1 MLFIEALNRVG
12 TQPNKPQATGKLKN
26 RPLMTQKD
34 SVDLSTAANEVKE
47 IHLDSEQKTPLT
59 ASSSIFANLIEHILN
74 HILNTELSILS
85 PEELNI
91 DNKEWR
97 LFLQAPPNRAQS
109 DAPVINSNSYQEPE
123 IKKQPAKKQLR
134 FRIPVKP
141 AYGNPVEM
149 TVLLSAHQGSPEI
162 PYFFSHIP
170 KENTLPLLK
179 TPYTPE
185 FIGQQITYYHILLD
199 LDGEPD
205 QLSPLYPLLTPPPS
219 EEDNKTP
226 DIYGLRL
233 WRTQGASLRPI
244 VLGDKKMGLLYI
256 GHYPPLNSHA
266 QALKETNRK
275 SNYLYTKA

>member
-12 TQPNKPQATGKLKN
+12 TQPNRPQATGRLKN
-26 RPLMTQKD
+26 RPFITQKD
-34 SVDLSTAANEVKE
+34 SVDLSTTANEVKE

-91 DNKEWR
+91 DDKEWR
-97 LFLQAPPNRAQS
+97 LFLQAPPNKAQT
-109 DAPVINSNSYQEPE
+109 DAPTTSNSYQEPE
-123 IKKQPAKKQLR
+123 IRKQPAKKQLR

-141 AYGNPVEM
+141 AYGPPVEM
-149 TVLLSAHQGSPEI
+149 MVLVSAHQGSPEI
-162 PYFFSHIP
+162 PYFFSMLP

-185 FIGQQITYYHILLD
+185 FIAQQITYYHILLD
-199 LDGEPD
+199 LDGEQD
-205 QLSPLYPLLTPPPS
+205 QLAPLYPLLTPPPS
-219 EEDNKTP
+219 EEDIKTP

-233 WRTQGASLRPI
+233 WRTQGSSLRPI

-256 GHYPPLNSHA
+256 GHYPPLNSQA
-266 QALKETNRK
+266 QTKYESGQK
-275 SNYLYTKA
+275 PHYLYTKA

>member
-12 TQPNKPQATGKLKN
+12 TQPNRPQATGRTKN
-26 RPLMTQKD
+26 RPFITQKD
-34 SVDLSTAANEVKE
+34 SVDLSVAANEVKE
-47 IHLDSEQKTPLT
+47 IHLDSEQRNPLT

-74 HILNTELSILS
+74 HILSTELTILS

-97 LFLQAPPNRAQS
+97 LFLQAPPNRAQT
-109 DAPVINSNSYQEPE
+109 DAPTTKSSSYQEPE
-123 IKKQPAKKQLR
+123 IKKQPPKKQLR

-141 AYGNPVEM
+141 AYGPPVEM

-162 PYFFSHIP
+162 PYFFSMLP

-185 FIGQQITYYHILLD
+185 FISQQITYYHILLD

-233 WRTQGASLRPI
+233 WRAQGSTLHPI
-244 VLGDKKMGLLYI
+244 VLGDKKMGLLYV
-256 GHYPPLNSHA
+256 GHYPPFNS
-266 QALKETNRK
+266 QAHVKQESGQK
-275 SNYLYTKA
+275 AHYLYTKA